1 MGGALSSAD
10 GLRPTE
16 RRRPGS
22 AGLDELGTREL
33 VDLLADAHS
42 DVPRVV
48 AAAAAET
55 AAAVELVVER
65 LSAGGRL
72 AYAGGGTSGL
82 LAAADAAELPPTF
95 GIPDERIAVARTG
108 PAPGGGR
115 YDEDEPG
122 DGAAAVAVI
131 GLEEADVA
139 VALASSGST
148 PFTLGAVD
156 EARSRGAAIVAVVN
170 VPGGPVAEGA
180 DVAVVLDTGPEP
192 IMGSTRLRAGLAQRL
207 WLSVFST
214 AVMVRLGLTHD
225 DLMVNVAPALAKLRE
240 RRVTI
245 AAEATGRDPAAAAEL
260 LEEAGDDLR
269 AAIVMGL
276 TGADRGDARAALDR
290 SGGRTRAAIA
300 ALGAR

>member
-1 MGGALSSAD
+1 MGGPLSPGD

-22 AGLDELGTREL
+22 AGLDELETREL
-33 VDLLADAHS
+33 VDLLAGAHS
-42 DVPRVV
+42 DVPQVV

-55 AAAVELVVER
+55 AAAVDLAVER

-72 AYAGGGTSGL
+72 AYAGGGTPGL

-115 YDEDEPG
+115 YDEDEPEH
-122 DGAAAVAVI
+122 GAAAVAAI
-131 GLEEADVA
+131 GLGPADVA

-148 PFTLGAVD
+148 PFTLGAAE
-156 EARSRGAAIVAVVN
+156 EARARGAAIVAVVN
-170 VPGGPVAEGA
+170 VPGAALAEGA

-192 IMGSTRLRAGLAQRL
+192 IMGSTRMRAGLAQRL

-240 RRVTI
+240 RRLTI
-245 AAEATGRDPAAAAEL
+245 AAEATG
-260 LEEAGDDLR
+260 
-269 AAIVMGL
+269 AIPPPPPSSWRRPG
-276 TGADRGDARAALDR
+276 TTCAPR
-290 SGGRTRAAIA
+290 S
-300 ALGAR
+300 